1 MAISSFIYV
10 TDLKSSLNIP
20 FPITAKRKILT
31 EHIYRKFPGHI
42 EAIQELLQKGPT
54 FREICDDYEEVCSWV
69 ESHCRQDGPSS
80 KQCDGARQLI
90 RDLEYEILKALEER
104 L

>member
-20 FPITAKRKILT
+20 FPITEKRKILT
-31 EHIYRKFPGHI
+31 EHIYRKFPNHI
-42 EAIQELLQKGPT
+42 EAIQFLLQKDAAFG
-54 FREICDDYEEVCSWV
+54 EICDDYEKVCAWL

-80 KQCDGARQLI
+80 KQCDGARNLI
-90 RDLEYEILKALEER
+90 RDLEDEIHKALEER
-104 L
+104 

>member
-1 MAISSFIYV
+1 MDISSFIYV
-10 TDLKSSLNIP
+10 TDLKRSLNIP
-20 FPITAKRKILT
+20 CPTTAKRKILT
-31 EHIYRKFPGHI
+31 VHIYRKFPGHI

>member
-10 TDLKSSLNIP
+10 TGLKSSLNIP
-20 FPITAKRKILT
+20 FPITAKRKILA

-42 EAIQELLQKGPT
+42 EAIQELLQKGAT